1 MSEMPNDK
9 VLATLMETQIALLAE
24 VKALRQELKGRHLV
38 PSTPL
43 ILKHQAVED
52 SAAFI
57 RENFPDIMVFLYR
70 HETIRYAASKIS
82 VDGLLVEFGVATGET
97 INQLAKL
104 RPNDRVSGFDSFK
117 GLPEDWSGTGLMAG
131 RFDRKGDIP
140 AVEKNVELIHGWFN
154 ESVPAWRSQNPGSIA
169 YCHIDCDL
177 YSSTVDVFKSIE
189 GGFVSGTII
198 VFDEYFGFPN
208 WRGAEHKAF
217 MEMLERT
224 GKTYRALAVS
234 HQALVVQIL

>member
-1 MSEMPNDK
+1 MSEK
-9 VLATLMETQIALLAE
+9 TLETLMQTQAALLSE
-24 VKALRQELKGRHLV
+24 MKGLRQDFKTRHLI

-43 ILKHQAVED
+43 VLKQHAVEE
-52 SAAFI
+52 SAEYI

-131 RFDRKGDIP
+131 RFDRNGDIP
-140 AVEKNVELIHGWFN
+140 AVEKNVELVHGWFN
-154 ESVPAWRSQNPGSIA
+154 ESVPAWRAQNPGNIA

-177 YSSTVDVFKSIE
+177 YSSTVDVFKAIE
-189 GGFVSGTII
+189 NGFVSGTII
-198 VFDEYFGFPN
+198 IFDEYFGFPN
-208 WRGAEHKAF
+208 WRGGEHKAF

-224 GKTYRALAVS
+224 GKKYKALAVS
-234 HQALVVQIL
+234 HQAFVVQIL